1 MKNSKEDA
9 VKNDPVLDTTMKT
22 ILALMEMHKI
32 GGYLILVSKSHS
44 RYSFHMPKW
53 TKVHIDEAKDQIR
66 MLCKR
71 EDFTSQELWAD
82 SMEDMVHFVH
92 QMRDLSRTCFKTFEM
107 LVARLGEYLEVNH
120 GANKG
125 RVDGPESKP
134 DE

>member
-1 MKNSKEDA
+1 M
-9 VKNDPVLDTTMKT
+9 
-22 ILALMEMHKI
+22 
-32 GGYLILVSKSHS
+32 
-44 RYSFHMPKW
+44 
-53 TKVHIDEAKDQIR
+53 HIDEAKNQIR

-71 EDFTSQELWAD
+71 EDFTSQESWAD

-92 QMRDLSRTCFKTFEM
+92 QMRDLSQTCFKTVEM

-125 RVDGPESKP
+125 HVEG